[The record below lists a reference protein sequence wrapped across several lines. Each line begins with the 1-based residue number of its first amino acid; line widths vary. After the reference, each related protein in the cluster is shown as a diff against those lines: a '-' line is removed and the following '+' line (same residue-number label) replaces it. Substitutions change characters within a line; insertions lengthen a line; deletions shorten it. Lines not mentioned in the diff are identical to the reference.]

1 MKRTSGG
8 TYKPDEEYSYFLAT
22 SPTRHNESVNA
33 LPHENIH
40 RHRHLLVA
48 VNELES
54 RSQFD
59 HLDRLIDDGLQL
71 FIDSGV
77 FSLAMTHARIHSI
90 THNEALSLAPEEVDG
105 FEELLE
111 RYYLVA
117 QRYKDRIW
125 GMVEVDQGGPT
136 VKPLTRARI
145 EKESGIIPIPVWHPL
160 LDGIDYYHDLVANYD
175 RICVGNLVKANPS
188 LRLRILTAVSELSR
202 ANPSTWHHLLGVTPS
217 ELTFAL
223 PVKGSSDSSTW
234 LNGVRWPQGW
244 GSKSMG
250 KRIALFGPDYS
261 YDQPTY
267 YRVDGVALNEVA
279 AEQEHVRDYQRL
291 MREL

>member
-8 TYKPDEEYSYFLAT
+8 TYDPNEPYSYFLAT
-22 SPTRHNESVNA
+22 SPTRHNEAVNA
-33 LPHENIH
+33 LPDENIH
-40 RHRHLLVA
+40 RHSHLLVA

-54 RSQFD
+54 KKHFE
-59 HLDRLIDDGLQL
+59 HLDRLIDEGLKV

-77 FSLAMTHARIHSI
+77 FNLAMSHAREHSI
-90 THNEALSLAPEEVDG
+90 SHNIALSLAPEEVDG

-111 RYYLVA
+111 RYYIIA

-160 LDGIDYYHDLVANYD
+160 LDGINYYHDLVANYD

-188 LRLRILTAVSELSR
+188 LRLRILTAVSELSQQ
-202 ANPSTWHHLLGVTPS
+202 NPTIWHHLLGVTPS

-223 PVKGSSDSSTW
+223 PIKGSSDSSTW
-234 LNGVRWPQGW
+234 LTGVRWPQGW

-250 KRIALFGPDYS
+250 KKIAHFGPDFSYS
-261 YDQPTY
+261 GKSY

-279 AEQEHVRDYQRL
+279 AEQEHVRDYQRI
-291 MREL
+291 MKEM